1 MAVCLLSECEL
12 LEARTPEDIADVRR
26 LFRAYA
32 DWLEVDL
39 CFQGFERELAELPG
53 CYAPPAGRLLIARVG
68 GEVVGCV
75 GLRPLEASVC
85 EMKRL
90 WVEPGF
96 AGYGV
101 GRASLK
107 RSSPRPAI
115 SAIGACASTPFPRA
129 CRRPSIST
137 PRSAFSRS
145 PPITTIRSPGWS
157 CWNSNFSQLRRGR
170 DQRSAAAIC
179 ASRRSSAR
187 PAGS

>member
-12 LEARTPEDIADVRR
+12 LEARTPENIADVRR

-68 GEVVGCV
+68 GEVVGGV

-101 GRASLK
+101 GRALAE
-107 RSSPRPAI
+107 AI
-115 SAIGACASTPFPRA
+115 V
-129 CRRPSIST
+129 
-137 PRSAFSRS
+137 
-145 PPITTIRSPGWS
+145 
-157 CWNSNFSQLRRGR
+157 
-170 DQRSAAAIC
+170 AAARQIGY
-179 ASRRSSAR
+179 RRMRLDTIPAR
-187 PAGS
+187 MPAAQHLYAALGFREIPAYYDNPLAGVVMLELEL

>member
-1 MAVCLLSECEL
+1 MSVCHLSECEL
-12 LEARTPEDIADVRR
+12 AEAHAPEDLAQVRR

-75 GLRPLEASVC
+75 GLRPLAPGVC

-96 AGYGV
+96 GGRGI
-101 GRASLK
+101 GRALAE
-107 RSSPRPAI
+107 RI
-115 SAIGACASTPFPRA
+115 I
-129 CRRPSIST
+129 
-137 PRSAFSRS
+137 
-145 PPITTIRSPGWS
+145 
-157 CWNSNFSQLRRGR
+157 
-170 DQRSAAAIC
+170 AAAQEIGYARMRLDTIPDRMPAAQHLY
-179 ASRRSSAR
+179 ASLGFREI
-187 PAGS
+187 PPYYDNPLAGVVMLELEL